1 VPHAAP
7 PASRRSGLG
16 RLWYF
21 PPRMPSPKRFI
32 AVAGNMGAGKSE
44 LVAFLCRRYGLKPFF
59 EPNETNPYLADFYA
73 DMKAW
78 AFHSQIY
85 FLTHK
90 LRLHRELMAEPGT
103 VVQDRTIY
111 EDAEIFCENLHRSGL
126 MAERDHRTYREL
138 YETAIKTLAPPDL
151 MIFLSCNVR
160 TLKKRIAR
168 RGRAMEVDVPTE
180 YLSRLNKLYA
190 EWRARYS
197 LSPVVDLATDKLDYL
212 TDLIDRLDLFKQIE
226 RYL

>member
-1 VPHAAP
+1 
-7 PASRRSGLG
+7 
-16 RLWYF
+16 
-21 PPRMPSPKRFI
+21 MKKRFL

-111 EDAEIFCENLHRSGL
+111 EDAEIFCENLHRTQMLS
-126 MAERDHRTYREL
+126 ERDHKTYREL
-138 YETAIKTLAPPDL
+138 YETAIKTLSPPDL
-151 MIFLSCNVR
+151 MIFLKCPVK
-160 TLKKRIAR
+160 TLRKRIAR
-168 RGRAMEVDVPTE
+168 RGRAMEAEVPTE
-180 YLSRLNKLYA
+180 YISRLNKLYA
-190 EWRARYS
+190 EWRERYT
-197 LSPVVDLATDKLDYL
+197 LSPVIELDTGKLDYL
-212 TDLIDRLDLFKQIE
+212 TDLVDRLDLFKQIE
-226 RYL
+226 KYL